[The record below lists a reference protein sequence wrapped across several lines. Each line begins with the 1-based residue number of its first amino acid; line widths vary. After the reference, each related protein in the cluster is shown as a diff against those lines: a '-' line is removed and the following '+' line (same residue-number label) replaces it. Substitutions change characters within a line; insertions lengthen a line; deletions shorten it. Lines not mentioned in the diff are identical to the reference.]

1 MKDKNKDAVKDENLN
16 TENTKED
23 AIESEQNNSENES
36 SDAEENNEN
45 NSNSNSEDEIQKLK
59 SELEKADNLSKD
71 YLNRLQRTMAEF
83 DNFRKRT
90 ITEKA
95 SMYDNGVKDI
105 VEKLLPIVDNFER
118 AVETESEKDNAFF
131 KGVEMIL
138 KQFKEIMT
146 SIGVEE
152 IEAVGEKFNP
162 NIHNAVMHIDDENY
176 GENEVVEQ
184 LQKGYKYKEKVVRAS
199 MVKVAN

>member
-36 SDAEENNEN
+36 SDAEEN

-176 GENEVVEQ
+176 GENEVAEQ
-184 LQKGYKYKEKVVRAS
+184 LQKGYKYKEKVIRAS

>member
-36 SDAEENNEN
+36 SDAEEN

>member
-36 SDAEENNEN
+36 SDAEEN

-184 LQKGYKYKEKVVRAS
+184 LQKGYKYKEKVIRAS